1 MMIGISGI
9 VCIMLAQKPNVVHEL
24 MQVLLKKRRRSY
36 LHCYVEF
43 MCKVHALT
51 LRAREDLME

>member
-1 MMIGISGI
+1 
-9 VCIMLAQKPNVVHEL
+9 

>member
-9 VCIMLAQKPNVVHEL
+9 VCIMLAQTPNVVHEL

-51 LRAREDLME
+51 LRAREKLME